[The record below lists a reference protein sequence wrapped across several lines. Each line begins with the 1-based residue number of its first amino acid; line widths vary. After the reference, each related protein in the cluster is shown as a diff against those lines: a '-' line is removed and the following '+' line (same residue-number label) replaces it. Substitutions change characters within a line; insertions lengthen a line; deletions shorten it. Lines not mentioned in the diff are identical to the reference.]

1 MATGSIQYTMEDFLF
16 QHFTSSHT
24 SCDWYPMK
32 HDADVS
38 VLDLE
43 ININKNVIN

>member
-1 MATGSIQYTMEDFLF
+1 MLLEKLDLF
-16 QHFTSSHT
+16 KGLTPSHT

-38 VLDLE
+38 ELDLKK
-43 ININKNVIN
+43 I